1 MSYMRLKL
9 ETYYE
14 IYIFNIS
21 FPPKLQYLYFEN
33 SLEFYIF
40 KNAGRML
47 RFSGAAVF
55 FTNILYGSLL
65 KRTAY

>member
-40 KNAGRML
+40 
-47 RFSGAAVF
+47 
-55 FTNILYGSLL
+55 
-65 KRTAY
+65 